1 MALPRGFKTNAERT
15 AEELRSAIGARPD
28 RPLDLAALAGHLGAR
43 VVAADDLVPIER
55 LQEIER
61 LQAFAFLA
69 CTFDIDGVVVVVV
82 YNPIRK
88 PDRRA
93 SDIAHELAH
102 LILEHDLS
110 EVQYLDD
117 VPFRTCRPDQEEEAT
132 ALAGTILLP
141 RKLLLVAAR
150 DGLTYSDIARRHRVS
165 TDMARY
171 RWNITGVERQLKA
184 RSRS

>member
-1 MALPRGFKTNAERT
+1 VTLPRGFKTNAEKT
-15 AEELRSAIGARPD
+15 ADELRSAIGALSD
-28 RPLDLAALAGHLGAR
+28 RPLDLNALAERAGAR
-43 VVAADDLVPIER
+43 IIAADELVPIER

-61 LQAFAFLA
+61 LQAFGFSA
-69 CTFDIDGVVVVVV
+69 CTFDVNGRVVVV

-102 LILEHDLS
+102 LILKHDLS
-110 EVQYLDD
+110 EVQYLGG

-132 ALAGTILLP
+132 TLGGTILLP
-141 RKLLLVAAR
+141 RKLLLAAAR
-150 DGLTYSDIARRHRVS
+150 DGLTYEDLARRLGV
-165 TDMARY
+165 TADMARY

-184 RSRS
+184 RSKN

>member
-1 MALPRGFKTNAERT
+1 MTLPRGFKTNAERT
-15 AEELRSAIGARPD
+15 ADELRTAVGARND
-28 RPLDLAALAGHLGAR
+28 RPLDLGTLAEHVGAR
-43 VVAADDLVPIER
+43 IMAADELVPIER

-61 LQAFAFLA
+61 LQAFGFSA
-69 CTFDIDGVVVVVV
+69 CTFDIDGCVVVV
-82 YNPIRK
+82 YNPLRK

-93 SDIAHELAH
+93 SDITHELAH

-110 EVQYLDD
+110 EVQYLDG

-132 ALAGTILLP
+132 TLGGTILLP
-141 RKLLLVAAR
+141 RKLLLAAAR
-150 DGLTYSDIARRHRVS
+150 DGLTHEDVARRLGVT

-184 RSRS
+184 RSRN

>member
-1 MALPRGFKTNAERT
+1 MTLPRGFKTTAERT
-15 AEELRSAIGARPD
+15 AEELRSASGARSD
-28 RPLDLAALAGHLGAR
+28 RPLELTALAAHVGAR

-61 LQAFAFLA
+61 LQAFAFSA
-69 CTFDIDGVVVVVV
+69 CTFDIDGVVVVVF
-82 YNPIRK
+82 NPLRK

-102 LILEHDLS
+102 LILDHDLS
-110 EVQYLDD
+110 EVQYLDG

-141 RKLLLVAAR
+141 RKLLLAAAR
-150 DGLTYSDIARRHRVS
+150 DGLTYDDIARRHRVS

-171 RWNITGVERQLKA
+171 RWNITAVERQLRA
-184 RSRS
+184 RSRA

>member
-1 MALPRGFKTNAERT
+1 VTLPRGFKTNAEKT
-15 AEELRSAIGARPD
+15 ADELRSAIGALSD
-28 RPLDLAALAGHLGAR
+28 RNLDLNALAEHVGAR
-43 VVAADDLVPIER
+43 IIAADELVPIER

-61 LQAFAFLA
+61 LQAFGFSA
-69 CTFDIDGVVVVVV
+69 CTFDVKGRVVVV

-102 LILEHDLS
+102 LILKHDLS
-110 EVQYLDD
+110 EVQYLDG

-132 ALAGTILLP
+132 TLGGTILLP
-141 RKLLLVAAR
+141 RKLLLAAAR
-150 DGLTYSDIARRHRVS
+150 DGLTYQDLARRLVVT

-171 RWNITGVERQLKA
+171 RWNITGVERQLKV
-184 RSRS
+184 RSKN